1 MPIEEVDGR
10 FMSLALALGRRG
22 LGNTWPNPAVGAVI
36 VRHEGGTPL
45 IVGRGWTQ
53 AGGRPHA
60 EVDALRRA
68 GDAAHGATMYVTLEP
83 CSHHGK
89 SPPCADAII
98 AAGIARVVSSLEDP
112 NPEVAGQGHA
122 RLRAAGIAVEVGL
135 GAEEA
140 RRAHAGH
147 LRRMREHRPQVTLKL
162 ALSADRKVGAAGR
175 RPVEITGEA
184 ARARVHRIRSMND
197 AILIGIDTAIAD
209 DPQLT
214 CRLPGLEKSSPVRV
228 VLDTYLRLPPGGV
241 LAKSAREAPVWVVT
255 GPEAS
260 AEAAQ
265 TLRRQG
271 VEVLQAPAQAG
282 RLDLRAVLGLL
293 AERGISRLMVE
304 GGPTVAASFVAADLI
319 DEAALFHSA
328 KVLGPDGIDALE
340 GVPLEMLTSKMT
352 SLGREPVGDDSVEFF
367 ARA

>member
-1 MPIEEVDGR
+1 
-10 FMSLALALGRRG
+10 MSLALALGRRG

-36 VRHEGGTPL
+36 VRFEGGTPV

-60 EVDALRRA
+60 EVEALRRA
-68 GDAAHGATMYVTLEP
+68 GAAARGATMYVTLEP

-98 AAGIARVVSSLEDP
+98 AAGIARVVSALEDA

-135 GAEEA
+135 GSQEA

-184 ARARVHRIRSMND
+184 ARARVHRIRAMND
-197 AILIGIDTAIAD
+197 AILIGIGTAIAD

-214 CRLPGLEKSSPVRV
+214 CRLPGMEKLSPVRV
-228 VLDTYLRLPPGGV
+228 VLDASLRLPPGGA
-241 LAKSAREAPVWVVT
+241 LARSARETPVWVVT
-255 GPEAS
+255 G
-260 AEAAQ
+260 AEAAAESAPA
-265 TLRRQG
+265 LRQQG

-282 RLDLRAVLGLL
+282 RLDLAAVLSLL

-304 GGPTVAASFVAADLI
+304 GGPTVAASFVAADLV
-319 DEAALFHSA
+319 DEAVLFHSA

-340 GVPLEMLTSKMT
+340 GLPLEALTSRMT
-352 SLGREPVGDDSVEFF
+352 PLGGEPVGDDGVELF

>member
-1 MPIEEVDGR
+1 MPMADDAR

-36 VRHEGGTPL
+36 VRDDGGGPV

-53 AGGRPHA
+53 PGGRPHA
-60 EVDALRRA
+60 EVEALRRA
-68 GDAAHGATMYVTLEP
+68 GAAARGATMYVTLEP

-98 AAGIARVVSSLEDP
+98 AAGVARVVSALEDA

-122 RLRAAGIAVEVGL
+122 RLRAAGIAVDGGL

-147 LRRMREHRPQVTLKL
+147 LIRMRKHRPLVTLKL
-162 ALSADRKVGAAGR
+162 ALSADRKVGAARR
-175 RPVEITGEA
+175 RPVEITGAA
-184 ARARVHRIRSMND
+184 ARARVHRMRAMND
-197 AILIGIDTAIAD
+197 AILVGIGTALAD

-214 CRLPGLEKSSPVRV
+214 CRLPGMEQRSPARV
-228 VLDTYLRLPPGGV
+228 VLDTYLRLPPDGT
-241 LAKSAREAPVWVVT
+241 LAKTARQTSTWVVT
-255 GPEAS
+255 GADAS
-260 AEAAQ
+260 ADAARA
-265 TLRRQG
+265 LREQG
-271 VEVLQAPAQAG
+271 VELLQAPAQAG
-282 RLDLRAVLGLL
+282 RLALPAVLGLL

-304 GGPTVAASFVAADLI
+304 GGPTVAASFVAADLV
-319 DEAALFHSA
+319 DEAVLFHSA
-328 KVLGPDGIDALE
+328 KVLGPAGIDALE
-340 GVPLEMLTSKMT
+340 GLPLVALTNRMAP
-352 SLGREPVGDDSVEFF
+352 LGREPVGDDSVEFF